1 MKHRALSVFSA
12 LTLFFLPM
20 TALGSDPILDILKK
34 MDVPVVKQEAQKVL
48 PCPEG
53 WECANLASF
62 VKGDYRAEAKKF
74 PVGHLTVEKAY
85 TRLAVLQHIGGE
97 HGVIINTVKVRQG
110 GKWVPY
116 TQGIRLPEGRTELA
130 VPVAAGATE
139 IVVSFDHGKGA
150 EVSLQLERP
159 AR

>member
-1 MKHRALSVFSA
+1 M
-12 LTLFFLPM
+12 
-20 TALGSDPILDILKK
+20 LDLLKK
-34 MDVPVVKQEAQKVL
+34 MDVPVVKQEAQEVL

-53 WECANLASF
+53 WECVAVASF

-74 PVGHLTVEKAY
+74 PVGNLTAQKAY
-85 TRLAVLQHIGGE
+85 TRLVVLQHIAGE
-97 HGVIINTVKVRQG
+97 HGVIVNTVKVRQG

-130 VPVAAGATE
+130 VPVPAGTTE
-139 IVVSFDHGKGA
+139 IVVSFDHGRGA